1 MQRQSWQHWT
11 AAAIVAA
18 GLLSFDAASAQ
29 DDVRQRAV
37 HSVLEQ
43 QATAWNRGD
52 IPGFMA
58 GYENAETTTFVG
70 TDVNRGYQKVLE
82 RYLKRYPTPEAM
94 GKLTFS
100 NLEILPLSEE
110 YASALG
116 QWKLERATKDGGN
129 VGGYFTLLL
138 RKTAAGWRI
147 ILDHTS

>member
-1 MQRQSWQHWT
+1 MQRQSWWRWT
-11 AAAIVAA
+11 VAAIVVA
-18 GLLSFDAASAQ
+18 GLLSVSAALAQ
-29 DDVRQRAV
+29 GDTGQAVR
-37 HSVLEQ
+37 SVLEQ
-43 QATAWNRGD
+43 QASAWNRGD

-82 RYLKRYPTPEAM
+82 LYLKRYPTPAAM
-94 GKLTFS
+94 GKLTFFA
-100 NLEILPLSEE
+100 LEILPLGEE

-116 QWKLERATKDGGN
+116 QWKLERAPKDGGN

-138 RKTAAGWRI
+138 RKTALGWRI